1 MPISQAHVGR
11 SWIVRVCG
19 VAAIAACTWLGTQSW
34 GFDDEAP
41 SEAAPAVG
49 LRTVLPAEVP
59 DSLDPAD
66 LEDVLAGASE
76 SWQTKGNEIIDLVV
90 KLYEGDLATVE
101 AQAEVVDELKSKLA
115 SVESALNGSL
125 SDENKEALGELY
137 GRLAPRVRLA
147 DALLDTLTMDEEEA
161 RATRLKAAYSK
172 LDDAL
177 DGLRSDMRGFEG
189 GSKWVKW
196 ASVDRLEDAADN
208 NEGPEEASEIVASVL
223 AKLKSRGS
231 YSEELQEFTNRE
243 SFRNL
248 EDALSDVS
256 AAFSAEYSPQDQ
268 TALTQVLVEL
278 VEAIEAFEDEPT
290 TAGSQAIRATYRRIR
305 DVAPDG
311 GARLT
316 AALRADQFNYNL
328 FVVASEGLL
337 RRLLDESRRESSVV
351 RDRVME
357 AYVAGNQW
365 TTTRVSVDLKPSRNS
380 ARFLL
385 TVSGNVQANTRGYTS
400 EATISTVGYHTFNA
414 SKAVDFDGHTFATE
428 PARVGVSANNRTVG
442 ATTKYS
448 GMPLFGRIADNI
460 AYKEAVS
467 RTGQANAY
475 TSRRISNELSSRLN
489 RETDG
494 EFSKASMKLEE
505 RYGVLREYGL
515 YPDALQLS
523 STETQLRIQ
532 ARLMQE
538 DELGGTRALP
548 GMKSPSDGVLIHVHD
563 SLLTNSVERLDLAGK
578 TMTESEVRALLE
590 ERLSKLLDREID
602 LPEPEAEEG
611 EEPSD
616 NTLVFDAEDPVRF
629 DIEEGMLK
637 IIIRAGLQRENAEPI
652 PTQVITVP
660 LKFSIADGQ
669 VVVTR
674 DNVGVKPVE
683 RPSSVAEQITRANV
697 MRQNIQRALPER
709 SFDATLELEQGG
721 RKVHLTV
728 RKITARNHWLTIQA
742 R

>member
-1 MPISQAHVGR
+1 MPTTQAHVGR

-19 VAAIAACTWLGTQSW
+19 VAAIAACTWLGTQTW

-41 SEAAPAVG
+41 SEAAPAIG
-49 LRTVLPAEVP
+49 LRTVLPNEVP

-66 LEDVLAGASE
+66 LDDILATASE
-76 SWQTKGNEIIDLVV
+76 DWQKKGNEIVELVI
-90 KLYEGDLATVE
+90 KLYEGDLPSVE
-101 AQAEVVDELKSKLA
+101 AQEEVIGELKTKLSA
-115 SVESALNGSL
+115 VERALNGTL

-147 DALLDTLTMDEEEA
+147 DAVLDTLTMDEEEA
-161 RATRLKAAYSK
+161 RATRLSAAYSK

-177 DGLRSDMRGFEG
+177 DG
-189 GSKWVKW
+189 
-196 ASVDRLEDAADN
+196 
-208 NEGPEEASEIVASVL
+208 PEEASEVVASVL
-223 AKLKSRGS
+223 AKLQSRGS
-231 YSEELQEFTNRE
+231 YSDELQEFTSRA
-243 SFRNL
+243 SFRSL
-248 EDALSDVS
+248 EDALADVS
-256 AAFSAEYSPQDQ
+256 RAFTAEYSPQDQ
-268 TALTQVLVEL
+268 ATLVQVLVDL
-278 VEAIEAFEDEPT
+278 VEAVESFEEEPT
-290 TAGSQAIRATYRRIR
+290 KAGSQAIRATYRRIR

-328 FVVASEGLL
+328 FIVASEGLL

-351 RDRVME
+351 RDQVME

-365 TTTRVSVDLKPSRNS
+365 TTTRVSVDLKPNRNT

-385 TVSGNVQANTRGYTS
+385 KVSGHVQANTRGYTS

-414 SKAVDFDGHTFATE
+414 SKAVSFDGHVFSTE
-428 PARVGVSANNRTVG
+428 PARVGVNANNRTVG

-448 GMPLFGRIADNI
+448 GLPLFGRIADNI

-475 TSRRISNELSSRLN
+475 TSRRISSELSGRLN
-489 RETDG
+489 RETDS
-494 EFSKASMKLEE
+494 EFAKASMKLEE

-515 YPDALQLS
+515 YPDAMQFS

-532 ARLMQE
+532 ARLMQD

-590 ERLSKLLDREID
+590 ERLTKLLDREVD

-669 VVVTR
+669 IVVTR

-683 RPSSVAEQITRANV
+683 RPSSVAEQIARANV

-709 SFDATLELEQGG
+709 SFDATLELEQGN
-721 RKVHLTV
+721 RRVHLTV
-728 RKITARNHWLTIQA
+728 RNITARNHWLTIQA